1 MTQYEFTCVTAINH
15 VKMIEGANELGAQG
29 WQMVT
34 TDRPHEFWIAVFQR
48 EKVEGAEPAP
58 AEHARIGVGVF
69 GIAGGDRDGT
79 L

>member
-15 VKMIEGANELGAQG
+15 VRMIEAANELGARG

-48 EKVEGAEPAP
+48 EKVEGESVP
-58 AEHARIGVGVF
+58 AEHNHTGVGVF
-69 GIAGGDRDGT
+69 AIAGGDRDGV